1 MIAQRRAEPRA
12 LHCLLESGLPPVLA
26 RIYAARGIDSTQG
39 IDPSLNLLLP
49 PDDLRGIEAASR
61 LLVDSIRR
69 QDPICVVGDY
79 DCDGATASA
88 VAVRG
93 IRLMG
98 GRADFVVPN
107 RIKHGYG
114 LSPALVVLA
123 RQHPELGPPRLIVTV
138 DNGIASHDGVAAAND
153 AGISV
158 LITDHH
164 LPGARLPDAQVI
176 VNPNQPGCQFA
187 SKNLAGVGVMFYV
200 LLAARALLR
209 REDPASAGASAPLQ
223 QLLDLVALGTVA
235 DLVKLDANNRR
246 LVHAGLRRIRAGKA
260 CAGVQ
265 ALFAVA
271 GRQAALARA
280 SDLGFALA
288 PRINAAGRLADITLG
303 IRCLLTEDETLAA
316 QAAQALD
323 GINRERRDIEQSMR
337 EQALE
342 SVDDSMAE
350 RHAIVL
356 HHADWHE
363 GVVGLVAT
371 RLRERFTRP
380 VFAFATAMGEAG
392 QLKGSGRSIPG
403 IHLRD
408 MLDLVD
414 RREPGLIT
422 RFGGHA
428 MAAGLTLK
436 SEHLSRFDELFQAV
450 LHDQVDP
457 ACFDPTVIT
466 DGELRPGE
474 ASLDLLSQIESEVW
488 GQGFPE
494 PVFTGRFDIRSQ
506 RIVGER
512 HLKLVLNTPDGERQ
526 AIFFGR
532 STPLP
537 AQAHLIYRLNRN
549 DWRGMSQLEFL
560 VEGLADPMAGDP
572 LTL

>member
-93 IRLMG
+93 IRMMG

-474 ASLDLLSQIESEVW
+474 ASLDLLAQIESEVW

>member
-26 RIYAARGIDSTQG
+26 RIYAARGIDSPQA

-49 PDDLRGIEAASR
+49 PDGLRGIEAASR
-61 LLVDSIRR
+61 LLADSIRR

-93 IRLMG
+93 IRMMG
-98 GRADFVVPN
+98 GHADFVVPN
-107 RIKHGYG
+107 RITHGYG

-187 SKNLAGVGVMFYV
+187 SKNLSGVGVMFYV

-265 ALFAVA
+265 ALFSVA

-342 SVDDSMAE
+342 SVDDSIAE

-414 RREPGLIT
+414 RREPGVIT

-436 SEHLSRFDELFQAV
+436 SERLSRFDELFQAV

-494 PVFTGRFDIRSQ
+494 PVFTGLFDIRSQ

>member
-93 IRLMG
+93 IRMMG

-450 LHDQVDP
+450 LRDQVDP

-474 ASLDLLSQIESEVW
+474 ASLDLLAQIESEVW

>member
-1 MIAQRRAEPRA
+1 
-12 LHCLLESGLPPVLA
+12 
-26 RIYAARGIDSTQG
+26 
-39 IDPSLNLLLP
+39 
-49 PDDLRGIEAASR
+49 
-61 LLVDSIRR
+61 
-69 QDPICVVGDY
+69 
-79 DCDGATASA
+79 
-88 VAVRG
+88 
-93 IRLMG
+93 
-98 GRADFVVPN
+98 
-107 RIKHGYG
+107 
-114 LSPALVVLA
+114 
-123 RQHPELGPPRLIVTV
+123 
-138 DNGIASHDGVAAAND
+138 
-153 AGISV
+153 
-158 LITDHH
+158 
-164 LPGARLPDAQVI
+164 
-176 VNPNQPGCQFA
+176 
-187 SKNLAGVGVMFYV
+187 
-200 LLAARALLR
+200 
-209 REDPASAGASAPLQ
+209 LQ

-260 CAGVQ
+260 CAGIQ

-271 GRQAALARA
+271 GRQASLARA

-303 IRCLLTEDETLAA
+303 IRCLLTDDQTLAT

-337 EQALE
+337 EQALA

-356 HHADWHE
+356 HHTDWHE

-380 VFAFATAMGEAG
+380 VIAFATALGEAG

-403 IHLRD
+403 VHLRD

-414 RREPGLIT
+414 RRAPGLIT

-436 SEHLSRFDELFQAV
+436 SDHLPLFDELFQSV
-450 LHDQVDP
+450 LRDQVDP

-466 DGELRPGE
+466 DGELRAGE
-474 ASLDLLSQIESEVW
+474 ASLDLLAQIESEVW

-506 RIVGER
+506 RIVGEK

-537 AQAHLIYRLNRN
+537 AQAQLIYRLNRN

-560 VEGLADPMAGDP
+560 VEGLADPMALDQQ
-572 LTL
+572 TL

>member
-1 MIAQRRAEPRA
+1 MIAQRHAEPRA
-12 LHCLLESGLPPVLA
+12 LNRLLESGLPPVLA

-107 RIKHGYG
+107 RITHGYG
-114 LSPALVVLA
+114 LSPALVELA
-123 RQHPELGPPRLIVTV
+123 RQHPELGPPGLIVTV
-138 DNGIASHDGVAAAND
+138 DNGIASHDGVAAANK
-153 AGISV
+153 AGIAV

-164 LPGARLPDAQVI
+164 LPGSRLPDAQVI

-200 LLAARALLR
+200 LLAARALMR
-209 REDPASAGASAPLQ
+209 REDPTSAGASAPLQ

-260 CAGVQ
+260 CTGIQ

-271 GRQAALARA
+271 GRQTYLARA

-303 IRCLLTEDETLAA
+303 IRCLLTDDQTLATR
-316 QAAQALD
+316 AAQALD

-337 EQALE
+337 EQALA
-342 SVDDSMAE
+342 SVDASMAK

-371 RLRERFTRP
+371 RLRERYTRP
-380 VFAFATAMGEAG
+380 VIAFATALGEAG
-392 QLKGSGRSIPG
+392 QLKGSGRSMPG

-414 RREPGLIT
+414 RRAPGLIT

-436 SEHLSRFDELFQAV
+436 SDHLTRFDELFQSV
-450 LHDQVDP
+450 LRDQVDP

-474 ASLDLLSQIESEVW
+474 ASLDLLAQIESEVW

-506 RIVGER
+506 RIVGEK

-537 AQAHLIYRLNRN
+537 AQAQLIYRLNRN

-560 VEGLADPMAGDP
+560 VEGLADPMVHDQQ
-572 LTL
+572 TL

>member
-1 MIAQRRAEPRA
+1 
-12 LHCLLESGLPPVLA
+12 
-26 RIYAARGIDSTQG
+26 
-39 IDPSLNLLLP
+39 
-49 PDDLRGIEAASR
+49 
-61 LLVDSIRR
+61 
-69 QDPICVVGDY
+69 
-79 DCDGATASA
+79 
-88 VAVRG
+88 
-93 IRLMG
+93 
-98 GRADFVVPN
+98 
-107 RIKHGYG
+107 
-114 LSPALVVLA
+114 
-123 RQHPELGPPRLIVTV
+123 
-138 DNGIASHDGVAAAND
+138 
-153 AGISV
+153 
-158 LITDHH
+158 
-164 LPGARLPDAQVI
+164 
-176 VNPNQPGCQFA
+176 
-187 SKNLAGVGVMFYV
+187 
-200 LLAARALLR
+200 
-209 REDPASAGASAPLQ
+209 
-223 QLLDLVALGTVA
+223 
-235 DLVKLDANNRR
+235 
-246 LVHAGLRRIRAGKA
+246 
-260 CAGVQ
+260 
-265 ALFAVA
+265 
-271 GRQAALARA
+271 
-280 SDLGFALA
+280 
-288 PRINAAGRLADITLG
+288 DITLG

-474 ASLDLLSQIESEVW
+474 ASLDLLAQIESEVW